1 MKTRAR
7 EFNFHSRTRT
17 SYWDTSRFTRELT
30 IFRSRQILN
39 SWVEKIFSYATI

>member
-17 SYWDTSRFTRELT
+17 SYWNTSRFTRELT
-30 IFRSRQILN
+30 I
-39 SWVEKIFSYATI
+39 V